1 MSFARATCE
10 FRAQNAAPAAAR
22 FSECAFF
29 SGFFAVTSGIIIRVS
44 GVLFSDL
51 TGGHVHHVHH
61 VHHIRRHTR
70 SRRMRRMA
78 LSGFVRVC
86 PVFVH
91 LFPLFFRLFGQMDKV
106 DKLLRVFSEGLA
118 DRSVN
123 LSHPYSLIDKSYID
137 ILRYLLDRQ

>member
-1 MSFARATCE
+1 MSTMSTISEDTHVPDVFAAWPC
-10 FRAQNAAPAAAR
+10 P
-22 FSECAFF
+22 
-29 SGFFAVTSGIIIRVS
+29 G
-44 GVLFSDL
+44 
-51 TGGHVHHVHH
+51 
-61 VHHIRRHTR
+61 
-70 SRRMRRMA
+70 

-137 ILRYLLDRQ
+137 I